1 MIASCTSRGRL
12 TVTVLVL
19 STAVVGCRTARDG
32 ESGARRAPAVRE
44 RMLIGADALA
54 ARLARSPESIIVLHV
69 ARSQDEFDSAHIP
82 GARILRLGDIVVER
96 DGIPNELPPRPQLD
110 SVLASAGASEP
121 AGVVVYGEPL
131 AAARAVVTLEAMGK
145 GSSTAL
151 LDGGLT
157 AWRAAGHPVSNRDSR
172 LAGRGSGDSAALRP
186 SRDPAR
192 IVDAEWVEAHRNHG
206 GIALIDARPPEEFT
220 GEKPGE
226 GVERPGHIPGAR
238 NLFWKRLL
246 QSDSLPL
253 LLDTVTLRRL
263 FVTAGAAP
271 GDTVV
276 VYCRTGMQASYA
288 YFVARYLGYEARMYD
303 GSFLD
308 WARVPTRAV
317 ETGPAVGHPAG
328 S

>member
-1 MIASCTSRGRL
+1 MIASWSGRGRG
-12 TVTVLVL
+12 TVTLLVI
-19 STAVVGCRTARDG
+19 STAMLGCRAAPDG
-32 ESGARRAPAVRE
+32 GSGALPAPAVRE

-69 ARSQDEFDSAHIP
+69 ARSQGEFDSAHIP
-82 GARILRLGDIVVER
+82 GARFLRLGDIVVER
-96 DGIPNELPPRPQLD
+96 DGIPNEFPPRAQLD
-110 SVLASAGASEP
+110 SVLASAGATRP
-121 AGVVVYGEPL
+121 ANVVVYGEPL
-131 AAARAVVTLEAMGK
+131 AAARAYVTLEAMGK

-151 LDGGLT
+151 LDGGLQ
-157 AWRAAGHPVSNRDSR
+157 AWRVAGHAVSNEDS
-172 LAGRGSGDSAALRP
+172 GVGGEWSGDATGQRSSP
-186 SRDPAR
+186 DPAH
-192 IVDAEWVEAHRNHG
+192 IVDAEWVESHRNSA
-206 GIALIDARPPEEFT
+206 GIALIDARPPDEFT

-246 QSDSLPL
+246 QSDSLPM

-276 VYCRTGMQASYA
+276 AYCRTGMQASYA
-288 YFVARYLGYEARMYD
+288 YFVARYLGYDARMYD

-308 WARVPTRAV
+308 WARVRTRAV
-317 ETGPAVGHPAG
+317 ETGPTVGDPAG